1 MRNMKVRCKIWIKCK
16 SEEEAEMLNDTIKI
30 DNERYIES
38 KATGNY
44 IEAEAKANDI
54 LSILHTLDDFLACL
68 SLAQQSIDTA
78 EKMKNDEVSA
88 SPSS

>member
-1 MRNMKVRCKIWIKCK
+1 MKVRCKIWIKCK

-88 SPSS
+88 SSSS

>member
-1 MRNMKVRCKIWIKCK
+1 MKVKCKIWIKCK
-16 SEEEAEMLNDTIKI
+16 SEKEAKMLNDAIKI

-38 KATGNY
+38 KARGNY

-68 SLAQQSIDTA
+68 SLAQQSIEVA
-78 EKMKNDEVSA
+78 ERIKRE
-88 SPSS
+88 